1 MMVIIME
8 ELRIVA
14 FRSFFVLILMFFLFK
29 LMGKKQ
35 VSQMNMFDYITGIT
49 IGSIAADISLDI
61 EKSIAAG
68 IICLLIYCLVAVVLS
83 YLELKSVIMRKV
95 INGTTTIL
103 IKNGKIMTE
112 NMTKNMITVDM
123 LECEAR
129 VAGYF
134 DLDEINMAILE
145 SNGKMSFM
153 PKDKNKMVAKKD
165 LGLVI
170 NDKGL
175 VYNLIID
182 GKIMKDNLKLSGV
195 DEKWITHE
203 LKIKGKKISD
213 ILLMTIN
220 DNEEVKIFEK

>member
-1 MMVIIME
+1 MDEIETV
-8 ELRIVA
+8 V
-14 FRSFFVLILMFFLFK
+14 FRTFLILILMFFLFK

-61 EKSIAAG
+61 EKNLVSG
-68 IICLLIYCLVAVVLS
+68 ITCLLIYCLVAVVLS
-83 YLELKSVIMRKV
+83 YVELKSLRMRKI

-103 IKNGKIMTE
+103 IRNGKMMKE
-112 NMTKNMITVDM
+112 NMAKNMITVDM

-129 VAGYF
+129 IAGYF
-134 DLDEINMAILE
+134 DLSEINMAILE

-153 PKDKNKMVAKKD
+153 PKDKNKSVVKKD
-165 LGLVI
+165 LGLKI
-170 NDKGL
+170 NDQGL

-182 GKIMKDNLKLSGV
+182 GKVVKDNLRLVGI
-195 DEKWITHE
+195 DEEWIKHE
-203 LKIKGKKISD
+203 LKVKGKKINN

-220 DNEEVKIFEK
+220 DQKEVKIFEK

>member
-1 MMVIIME
+1 MVVIIMKE
-8 ELRIVA
+8 FGIVA
-14 FRSFFVLILMFFLFK
+14 FRSVFVLVLMFFLFK

-61 EKSIAAG
+61 EKSIVAG
-68 IICLLIYCLVAVVLS
+68 IICLLIYCLVAVILS
-83 YLELKSVIMRKV
+83 YLELKSVIIRKV

-103 IKNGKIMTE
+103 IKNGKLMTE
-112 NMTKNMITVDM
+112 NMAKNMITVDM

-129 VAGYF
+129 IAGYF
-134 DLDEINMAILE
+134 EIDEINMAILE

-153 PKDKNKMVAKKD
+153 PKDKNMPVVKKD
-165 LGLVI
+165 LGLAT

-195 DEKWITHE
+195 DEKWIKHE
-203 LKIKGKKISD
+203 LKVKGKKISD

-220 DNEEVKIFEK
+220 GLEEVKIFEK

>member
-1 MMVIIME
+1 ME
-8 ELRIVA
+8 EIKIIIGRTLL
-14 FRSFFVLILMFFLFK
+14 VLILMFFLLK

-61 EKSIAAG
+61 EKSIVAG
-68 IICLLIYCLVAVVLS
+68 IVCLLIYCFVAVILS
-83 YLELKSVIMRKV
+83 YVELKNLKMRKV

-103 IKNGKIMTE
+103 IRNGKIMTE
-112 NMTKNMITVDM
+112 NMAKNMITIDM

-153 PKDKNKMVAKKD
+153 PKDNNKPVVKKD

-175 VYNLIID
+175 VYNIIID
-182 GKIMKDNLKLSGV
+182 GEIVKDNLELAGV
-195 DEKWITHE
+195 SEKWINHE
-203 LKIKGKKISD
+203 LKVKGKKIKD
-213 ILLMTIN
+213 ILLMTVN
-220 DNEEVKIFEK
+220 DQEEVKIFER

>member
-1 MMVIIME
+1 MVVIIMD

-14 FRSFFVLILMFFLFK
+14 FRSFFVLGLMFFLFK

-61 EKSIAAG
+61 EKSIVSG
-68 IICLLIYCLVAVVLS
+68 IICLIIYCLVAVILS

-112 NMTKNMITVDM
+112 NMAKNMITVDM

-129 VAGYF
+129 IAGYF
-134 DLDEINMAILE
+134 ELDEINMAVLE

-153 PKDKNKMVAKKD
+153 PKDKNKPVVKKD
-165 LGLVI
+165 LGLVA

-195 DEKWITHE
+195 DEKWVKHE
-203 LKIKGKKISD
+203 LKVKGKKISD

-220 DNEEVKIFEK
+220 GNEEVKIFEK